1 MKKTILILFVISIS
15 VNAQILFDDYF
26 LNKTLRIDFYH
37 TGTADKETIS
47 FDELIEEPFWGGSKV
62 NLIDTFY
69 FGNYYLNVNDLKTG
83 KLIYSRGFSTLFQ
96 EWQTTDEAKIVEK
109 TLNGSAVIPFPKDS
123 IKFTILRRDKENVFQ
138 EKFRMKIYPDGYFIK
153 KENRHKTES
162 FKVHYSGDP
171 NEKLD
176 IVFIAEGYSA
186 AEQEQFKKDCK
197 DYAETLFKY
206 LPFKE
211 NEDKINVWGV
221 AAVSE
226 DSGADIPADSIWRK
240 TALSSSYYT
249 FDSERYLMVTDYQ
262 TVRDYA
268 ANVPYDQIYILV
280 NSDKYGGGA
289 IYNFYSLG
297 ITGNK
302 KAERVFI
309 HEFGHG
315 LAGLADEYVDLGTY
329 NDYYNLNV
337 EPWEANVTTL
347 VHFEKKWK
355 RFVEEETPIPT
366 PDEEKYFDK
375 LGAFE
380 GAGYVP
386 KGVYRPTHNSIMR
399 SLNTDKFNLPSLN
412 ALEAIINF
420 YAE

>member
-1 MKKTILILFVISIS
+1 MKKLILLLFVISFS
-15 VNAQILFDDYF
+15 ANAQVLFDDYF

-37 TGTADKETIS
+37 TGAAEKEIIS
-47 FDELIEEPFWGGSKV
+47 FDELIEEPFWGGSKI
-62 NLIDTFY
+62 NLVDTFF

-96 EWQTTDEAKIVEK
+96 EWQTTDEAKTVEK

-123 IKFTILRRDKENVFQ
+123 IEFSILRRDKENVFQ
-138 EKFRMKIYPDGYFIK
+138 EKFTMKIYPDNYFIK

-162 FKVHYSGDP
+162 FKVHYSGEP

-186 AEQEQFKKDCK
+186 DEQRKFRKDCQ
-197 DYAETLFKY
+197 DYAATLFKY
-206 LPFKE
+206 SPFKE
-211 NEDKINVWGV
+211 NEEKINVWGV

-226 DSGADIPADSIWRK
+226 DSGADIPADSIWKK
-240 TALSSSYYT
+240 TALNSSYYT

-262 TVRDYA
+262 TLRDYA

-329 NDYYNLNV
+329 NEYYNLNV
-337 EPWEANVTTL
+337 EPWEANITTL
-347 VHFEKKWK
+347 VNFEKKWK
-355 RFVEEETPIPT
+355 KFVDEETPVPT
-366 PDEEKYFDK
+366 PDEEKYYDK

-386 KGVYRPTHNSIMR
+386 EGVYRPTHNSIMR
-399 SLNTDKFNLPSLN
+399 ALNTDKFNLPSLK